1 MGPFRRH
8 FGMKTRAL
16 SVLLVC
22 VFCHAPCSADGPAFE
37 AASVKV
43 SDSDVRQPSY
53 FGGPGTN
60 NQGRI
65 RLHIYMTALLQGA
78 FGVQVDQIRGP
89 AWLRDFSAMPF
100 YDVVATLPAD
110 TTLEQYKKMLQN
122 LLVERFHMV
131 FHLESQNFPG
141 YDLVVDRGG
150 PKLKESA
157 PADPAIDVPAV
168 TSVRLGSDGF
178 PTAPGTRAMG
188 YSSTAHQ
195 RRKFQ
200 EYTTAEFAAGLG
212 LLIGRAQGKNLEPNG
227 SLEPRVNDKTGLAQ
241 KKYTF
246 ILEYNCPACAP
257 LSVTASVPAEGDPG
271 GFPDIFGAL
280 QKQLGLRL
288 DKSRDVPTNVIVI
301 ENLDKM
307 PTGN

>member
-1 MGPFRRH
+1 MR
-8 FGMKTRAL
+8 TRAF
-16 SVLLVC
+16 SVLLIGVLA
-22 VFCHAPCSADGPAFE
+22 HAADGPVFD

-53 FGGPGTN
+53 SGGPGTSDR
-60 NQGRI
+60 GRL
-65 RLHIYMTALLQGA
+65 RLHIYMTALLQSA
-78 FGVQVDQIRGP
+78 FGVQADQIEGP

-100 YDVVATLPAD
+100 YDIVATMPPG
-110 TTLEQYKKMLQN
+110 TTLEQSERMLQN

-131 FHLESQNFPG
+131 FHRETRNFPG
-141 YDLVVDRGG
+141 YDLVVDKGG
-150 PKLKESA
+150 PKLKEA
-157 PADPAIDVPAV
+157 TAAADPV
-168 TSVRLGSDGF
+168 SDGF

-200 EYTTAEFAAGLG
+200 EYTMAGFAASLG
-212 LLIGRAQGKNLEPNG
+212 LLIGRAQGKSLEPNG
-227 SLEPRVNDKTGLAQ
+227 SPQPRVADKTGLTE

-246 ILEYNCPACAP
+246 IVEYNCPACAP
-257 LSVTASVPAEGDPG
+257 LSATTQTGSAPVENDPG

-288 DKSRDVPTNVIVI
+288 DKATDVPTDVIVI
-301 ENLDKM
+301 ESLNKM
-307 PTGN
+307 PTEN